1 MIEEL
6 KEQIEELKKQIDKL
20 QSRVA
25 DLEDETYSLPT
36 EAPTAALREIMEEV
50 AKLAGQPVG
59 MMFLNYR
66 A

>member
-6 KEQIEELKKQIDKL
+6 KEQIEELKEQIDRL
-20 QSRVA
+20 QIRIA
-25 DLEDETYSLPT
+25 DLEDETSPPPT